1 MEKRELTFGITGEF
15 ITRITREWFY
25 SGEKSIE
32 KVMEIL
38 KGCMTGTDASEARI
52 RRYAEDILL
61 GRAALKGNTADGTY
75 HLERYEPGEE
85 EPLARSMNI
94 WKIPQL
100 RREAEKN
107 LKEKN
112 EQFCVA
118 MEHLPENEQRAVRRE
133 LGMETREDREQQQ
146 IDNFFRRMMDV
157 KEHTTADYGWLEP
170 DGTFHAV
177 EWGNHQEWANNYLDK
192 NLTQEERFAAMVE
205 INASGMVKSNPDVI
219 GAADYLVRRGWVLLH
234 NPQQGIAIPTRGITR
249 EYTKAQKEFLYDYYI
264 ERDCKDEA
272 NALWDE

>member
-32 KVMEIL
+32 KIMEIL
-38 KGCMTGTDASEARI
+38 KDCMTGTDASEARI

-85 EPLARSMNI
+85 KPFPQSMNI

-118 MEHLPENEQRAVRRE
+118 MEHLSESEQRAVRRE

-146 IDNFFRRMMDV
+146 IDNFLRRMMDV
-157 KEHTTADYGWLEP
+157 KEHTTADYGWLDPSGKFYEA
-170 DGTFHAV
+170 D
-177 EWGNHQEWANNYLDK
+177 WGEHQEWAQAYIDENFPEEAERMENV
-192 NLTQEERFAAMVE
+192 TQ
-205 INASGMVKSNPDVI
+205 SNCNVGLI
-219 GAADYLVRRGWVLLH
+219 GAGDWLVERGWVLMH
-234 NPQQGIAIPTRGITR
+234 NPSQGVALPTKNPVK
-249 EYTKAQKEFLYDYYI
+249 EYTKAQKEFLYDYYM
-264 ERDCKDEA
+264 ERNCEDEA
-272 NALWDE
+272 NAIWDE